1 MSKVVEVAAAVLIDA
16 DGRFLLAQR
25 PARTVY
31 AGYWE
36 FPGGKVEPGE
46 TTRQALIRELREEIG
61 IEVQRADPWI
71 VKTFSYPH
79 ATVRLHFFRVRQ
91 WQGEP
96 QGREEQ
102 SLAWQQPGDCNLAP
116 MLPANTPIMRALELP
131 TEYAISNAQS
141 IGVDNFIEHLR
152 QRLSTGLRLLQL
164 REKEMPLAHFKA
176 FAGRA
181 IALAHQRNARVLIN
195 GPAELARELGADGVQ
210 WSAAQVSAA
219 GSRPDVALVG
229 ASAHSDA
236 ELRAAEALGAD
247 FAVLGSVHSTP
258 THPDAVGMGWAEF
271 AQRAAGASIPVF
283 AIGGLH
289 QHELTEAW
297 THGAHGIAM
306 IRGSWV

>member
-25 PARTVY
+25 PARTFY

-46 TTRQALIRELREEIG
+46 TARQALVRELREEIG
-61 IEVQRADPWI
+61 IEIQQADPWI

-79 ATVRLHFFRVRQ
+79 AMVRLHFFRARQ

-96 QGREEQ
+96 QGREGQ
-102 SLAWQQPGDCNLAP
+102 ALAWQRPGDCNLAP
-116 MLPANTPIMRALELP
+116 VLPANAPIMRALELP

-141 IGVDNFIEHLR
+141 IGADNFIEHLR
-152 QRLSTGLRLLQL
+152 RRLSSGLRLLQL
-164 REKEMPLAHFKA
+164 REKQMQLADFKH

-181 IALAHQRNARVLIN
+181 IALAHQSNARVLIN
-195 GPAELARELGADGVQ
+195 GSIELARELGADGVQ
-210 WSAAQVSAA
+210 WSAAEVAA
-219 GSRPDVALVG
+219 ATSRPDIALLG
-229 ASAHSDA
+229 ASAHNDV

-247 FAVLGSVHSTP
+247 FAVLGSVYATP
-258 THPDAVGMGWAEF
+258 THPDAVGMGWAAF
-271 AQRAAGASIPVF
+271 AQRAVGCSIPVF
-283 AIGGLH
+283 AIGGLRPDG
-289 QHELTEAW
+289 LTEAW

-306 IRGSWV
+306 IRGSWT